1 VKPKFFRD
9 RQAFR
14 RWLERNFD
22 SADELWVG
30 FYKVG
35 SGKASITWREVVDEA
50 LCFGW
55 IDSVRRSL
63 GLDSYTNRLTPR
75 KAGSTWSAVNVK
87 RAKELIG
94 LGWMQPAGLAA
105 FEARRPER
113 TGIYSYE
120 QRPKD
125 LPEKYARGLRRNSRA
140 WAFWQ
145 SVAPSYRKAAT
156 WWVIS
161 AKKEDTRARR
171 LASLIE
177 YSAKGE
183 RVPPLRPPG
192 PS

>member
-1 VKPKFFRD
+1 VKPTFFRD

-14 RWLERNFD
+14 RWLEQHAD

-35 SGKASITWREVVDEA
+35 TGKPSITWPEAVDEA

-63 GLDSYTNRLTPR
+63 SPDSYTNRFTPR
-75 KAGSTWSAVNVK
+75 KPGSAWSAVNVR

-94 LGWMQPAGLAA
+94 LGLMQPAGLAA
-105 FEARRPER
+105 FEARRAER

-125 LPEKYARGLRRNSRA
+125 LPEKYARGLRRDSRA
-140 WAFWQ
+140 WEFWQ
-145 SVAPSYRKAAT
+145 SAAPSYRKAAT
-156 WWVIS
+156 WWVVS
-161 AKKEDTRARR
+161 AIREDTRARR
-171 LASLIE
+171 LAALIE
-177 YSAKGE
+177 YSARGE
-183 RVPPLRPPG
+183 RVPPLRPP